1 MVKKLLFGL
10 VLILAVVTG
19 CAFIT
24 GQGLERTFF
33 NTGYYSTVL
42 DEIDG
47 EDLQVYFLEAKPPGL
62 NNRHLWDEAAIYRAL
77 VRMAGEEW
85 LSEQAAYAVEEYL
98 LFVTGEQ
105 EELVIAIDLLE
116 HQSVFWEALEEEL
129 GELYPELIDEF
140 GPQLLEEI
148 VSRLDLPTE
157 LTWVELDSKAEL
169 DPIFRAELERINRV
183 RANLRIL
190 PWISIAVLLAAGFLW
205 LKPGGTFIA
214 LGLGAFLSGVLYY
227 FIWPAGWEA
236 VVVPSVENMAA
247 GRDFI
252 ELIWARDSHII
263 YSITTSIINRLSLYF
278 AAFGVAVLVFGL
290 FLEGCSRLARGAS
303 SSRKRS
309 S

>member
-1 MVKKLLFGL
+1 MVKKGLFGL
-10 VLILAVVTG
+10 ILILTVLTG
-19 CAFIT
+19 CAFLT

-33 NTGYYSTVL
+33 SAGYYRAIL

-47 EDLQVYFLEAKPPGL
+47 EDLQDYFLAVEPPEL
-62 NNRHLWDEAAIYRAL
+62 NGRQLGTEAAIFRTL
-77 VRMAGEEW
+77 VRIAGEEW
-85 LSEQAAYAVEEYL
+85 LREQAFYAVEEYL

-105 EELVIAIDLLE
+105 EELVIKINLLE
-116 HQSVFWEALEEEL
+116 HQSVFLEALEKEL
-129 GELYPELIDEF
+129 GDLYPELLDEY

-148 VSRLDLPTE
+148 ITRLDLPTE

-169 DPIFRAELERINRV
+169 EPRFKEQLDRINQARTG
-183 RANLRIL
+183 LRIL
-190 PWISIAVLLAAGFLW
+190 PWISLAVLLAAGFLW